1 MPSFRSR
8 PGETWS
14 LAESETEARES
25 KENPHL
31 GYNLPSGIPGKKACS
46 RLPSVCM
53 HEWAR
58 HTHVNTGPHTACL
71 YK

>member
-53 HEWAR
+53 HEWA
-58 HTHVNTGPHTACL
+58 
-71 YK
+71 